1 MDISSNR
8 GGRSGGRLP
17 DTHPVPDRI
26 EIRGLRALGVC
37 GVLPEEQQRPQPL
50 EVDLVIEAD
59 LAEAGTTDDL
69 VDTIDYA
76 VTIEAVERV
85 VATERFR
92 LLERLATRL
101 AEVVLVDERI
111 SAVEV
116 VVRKLRP
123 PVAHHV
129 DTTGVRIVRGR

>member
-8 GGRSGGRLP
+8 GGRRGRPLP
-17 DTHPVPDRI
+17 DLHQVPDRI

-59 LAEAGTTDDL
+59 LAAAGATDDL
-69 VDTIDYA
+69 ADTIDYA

-101 AEVVLVDERI
+101 AEVVLADERV

-123 PVAHHV
+123 PVAHQV

>member
-8 GGRSGGRLP
+8 GGRSGGPLP
-17 DTHPVPDRI
+17 DPLPVPDRI
-26 EIRGLRALGVC
+26 EIRGLRTLGVC

-59 LAEAGTTDDL
+59 LAAAGATDDL

-85 VATERFR
+85 VSTERFR

-101 AEVVLVDERI
+101 AEVVLADERV